1 MEVIRKIINIRD
13 KIKEYRLNG
22 KKIGFVPTMGYL
34 HEGHL
39 SLVKQIREKA
49 DIVVMSIFVN
59 PIQFGPNE
67 DFDKYPRDFERDE
80 ALAKEAGV
88 DIIFYPEVAEMYP
101 SEILSYV
108 NVEKV
113 SDYLCGAKREG
124 HFKGVSTVVLKLFNI
139 VKPDFAIF
147 GMKDAQQVR
156 VIEKMVED
164 LNVDVE
170 IVRGE
175 IIREKDGLA
184 MSSRNKYLNQDERQ
198 NALAL
203 RESLLFAKEIIA
215 AGEKNAETVVQK
227 VSEAIMKKCSTAVID
242 YVEIVEFSTMQPV
255 RELSG
260 EILIAEAVFIGKT
273 RLIDNVLLKI

>member
-242 YVEIVEFSTMQPV
+242 YVEIVDFSTMQPV

-273 RLIDNVLLKI
+273 RLIDNILLKI